1 MNSSLSEQ
9 LNLVKG
15 IIVVTVGR
23 AADNQFVVNES
34 TVSSHHAK
42 FIISSDSI
50 ILEDLNSSNGTFV
63 NGKRIDKTPIQSE
76 DIIYLGKRLE
86 FKIEYLNKFISKN
99 ISGNNENNESDLLN
113 KSYISIGRNDDND
126 LVIDNIKVSR
136 YHAKIVKQDGR
147 WIIEDLNSSNGT
159 YVNGKK
165 IKNREVTEN
174 DTILIG
180 GVPLKLSHIF
190 TSPKIV
196 NTELKLS
203 GNYLSYT
210 VDGGKTIVDDIS
222 LTIFPGEFVG
232 LIGPA
237 GAGKT
242 TLMMM
247 MNGVIKP
254 TCGEVLI
261 NNQSL
266 HANYTAFKGQ
276 IGYVPQDDIIHREL
290 KVKESLFYTGRLR
303 LENASDQ
310 RINTQVDELMDTL
323 SIKSAAN
330 TLIGSPEKKG
340 ISGGQRK
347 RVNMG
352 QELLTEPS
360 ILFLDEPTS
369 GLDPKTDMDVMHL
382 LKEISQ
388 KGKIVVL
395 TTHNITEEN
404 FNILTHIVVL
414 ANGGKLAFFGSPQE
428 AIGYFNVKKPYEIF
442 TELSKQDSDYWK
454 NKYKDSDFYLKYI
467 LDRKMSLTREVP
479 PGLNNSKRVFGISQ
493 YLTLLQ
499 RYAKVKMRDRMST
512 IILLLQAPIIAILI
526 ATFFHGDENRHAAI
540 FILTISAIWFGCS
553 NAAREIVNEQSIF
566 RRERMVNL
574 KIPSY
579 ILSKVTILALLC
591 TVQCL
596 ILAGIA
602 VPYHNLNGSVA
613 AVFGNLLATSI
624 ASLMM
629 GLFISSI
636 SKTSEASMSILPII
650 LIPQIIAA
658 GFVISF
664 NKLGDVLQV
673 IAGFTVSRWAFE
685 AAELHQ
691 NDQTFIT
698 NVLGFRL
705 NNFTTDYILL
715 SLFAVV
721 FFILTAIVLK
731 SKDIK

>member
-1 MNSSLSEQ
+1 MNNSLTEQ
-9 LNLVKG
+9 LKLVKG

-23 AADNQFVVNES
+23 AADNHFIVNES

-42 FIISSDSI
+42 FIVSNDSI

-63 NGKRIDKTPIQSE
+63 NGKRIERAQIQSE
-76 DIIYLGKRLE
+76 DVIFLGKRLE
-86 FKIEYLNKFISKN
+86 FKIEYLNKFIN
-99 ISGNNENNESDLLN
+99 AAISGSNKDNGNDLLN
-113 KSYISIGRNDDND
+113 KSLISIGRNDDND
-126 LVIDNIKVSR
+126 LVINNIKVSR
-136 YHAKIVKQDGR
+136 YHAKIIKQDGR

-159 YVNGKK
+159 FVNGKK
-165 IKNREVTEN
+165 IKSREVTEN

-180 GVPLKLSHIF
+180 GVPFKLSHIF
-190 TSPKIV
+190 TSSKIV

-203 GNYLSYT
+203 GNYLSYQ

-247 MNGVIKP
+247 LNGVIKP

-290 KVKESLFYTGRLR
+290 KVKESLFYTGKLR

-310 RINTQVDELMDTL
+310 RINTQVDDLMDTL
-323 SIKSAAN
+323 SLKSAAD

-404 FNILTHIVVL
+404 FSILTHIVVL
-414 ANGGKLAFFGSPQE
+414 ANGGKLAFFGSPRE
-428 AIGYFNVKKPYEIF
+428 AIEYFNVKKPYEIF
-442 TELSKQDSDYWK
+442 TELSKQTSDYWK
-454 NKYKDSDFYLKYI
+454 NKYKESDYYLKYI
-467 LDRKMSLTREVP
+467 LERKMSLTREVS
-479 PGLNNSKRVFGISQ
+479 PGLNNSQRSFGISQ

-499 RYAKVKMRDRMST
+499 RYAKVKIRDRMST

-553 NAAREIVNEQSIF
+553 NAAREIVNEKSIF

-579 ILSKVTILALLC
+579 ILSKITVLTLLC

-602 VPYHNLNGSVA
+602 VPYHNLNGSFG

-624 ASLMM
+624 SSLMM

-636 SKTSEASMSILPII
+636 SKTSEAAMSILPII

-691 NDQTFIT
+691 NDAPFIT
-698 NVLGFRL
+698 NMLGFNL
-705 NNFTTDYILL
+705 NNLTTDYIML

>member
-86 FKIEYLNKFISKN
+86 FKIEYLNKFINKN

-165 IKNREVTEN
+165 IKSREVTEN

-454 NKYKDSDFYLKYI
+454 NKYKDSDFYLKYM
-467 LDRKMSLTREVP
+467 LERKMSLTREVP

-602 VPYHNLNGSVA
+602 VPYHNLNGSFA